1 MELGEGGECCCCG
14 AGHGVT
20 DGDEEGEEVVY
31 KLLIWGEGERGD
43 EWVGEGLEEA
53 GLVEYMG

>member
-1 MELGEGGECCCCG
+1 MGEGGECCCCG